1 MNRGLYVSGWSMLA
15 LEKRMDVIANN
26 MANASTNGYKK
37 DGVVMEAF
45 PDVLTK
51 IIKDYSNPGGSTHNI
66 GTMSLG
72 SDIGEIYTNFTQ
84 GQLASTGNDL
94 DLAINGSNAF
104 FTIASVDADGNE
116 KLYFTRDGAF
126 QRNNQN
132 VLVTKEGNPVLGQK
146 GLIVL
151 GDGDFSVAA
160 DGTVS
165 QNGEVVDKLL
175 IAEFAD
181 TTVLKK
187 YGNNLLQADEDAQ
200 VTEFTGEVMQGYLE
214 QSNVNIVK
222 EMVDMITVQRA
233 YEANQKVLKAMDGTL
248 EKAVNEVG
256 AVR

>member
-1 MNRGLYVSGWSMLA
+1 
-15 LEKRMDVIANN
+15 
-26 MANASTNGYKK
+26 
-37 DGVVMEAF
+37 
-45 PDVLTK
+45 
-51 IIKDYSNPGGSTHNI
+51 
-66 GTMSLG
+66 
-72 SDIGEIYTNFTQ
+72 
-84 GQLASTGNDL
+84 
-94 DLAINGSNAF
+94 
-104 FTIASVDADGNE
+104 
-116 KLYFTRDGAF
+116 
-126 QRNNQN
+126 
-132 VLVTKEGNPVLGQK
+132 VTKEGNPVLGQK

-222 EMVDMITVQRA
+222 EMVDMITVQRT